1 MNYRN
6 DWLSAC
12 FGSSAGASMIDVKF
26 KHHADTDIFSRSM
39 LQILSEDPAVEYI
52 TDADTG
58 EILFSRE

>member
-12 FGSSAGASMIDVKF
+12 FGPASGPMINVKF
-26 KHHADTDIFSRSM
+26 KHHSETDAFSRSM
-39 LQILSEDPAVEYI
+39 LQMLSEDPAVEYI

-58 EILFSRE
+58 EILFSRD

>member
-12 FGSSAGASMIDVKF
+12 FGPASGPQIDVKF

-39 LQILSEDPAVEYI
+39 LQALSEDPAVEYI

-58 EILFSRE
+58 EILFCRE

>member
-6 DWLSAC
+6 VWLTAC
-12 FGSSAGASMIDVKF
+12 FGPVSGPMINVKF
-26 KHHADTDIFSRSM
+26 KHHADTDIFTRSM

-58 EILFSRE
+58 EILFSRD